1 MYEAFLFDMDG
12 TLIRMKLNFKK
23 MRADL
28 EKIIGN
34 VEGHILESISKIE
47 DKELRKKAL
56 EYIGRQEK
64 EAAEKSEII
73 DGSIESLKYLKER
86 TIKIGIITRN
96 NRESTLLSAKKT
108 KILDY
113 IDVIISRDDVE
124 KVKPDSMHIEIAL
137 EKLNADPKKT
147 VVVGDHYFEIE
158 AGKKLGC
165 LTVGVLSG
173 SGTKETLKNA
183 DLIFDSIK
191 EFYEEW
197 IKWKIK

>member
-12 TLIRMKLNFKK
+12 TLIRMKLDFKK

-28 EKIIGN
+28 EDIIGN
-34 VEGHILESISKIE
+34 MEGSILESISKIE
-47 DKELRKKAL
+47 DKKLRKKAL
-56 EYIGRQEK
+56 EYIEDQEK
-64 EAAEKSEII
+64 EAADKSEII
-73 DGSIESLKYLKER
+73 DGSMECLKYLKER
-86 TIKIGIITRN
+86 NIKIGIITRN

-113 IDVIISRDDVE
+113 LDVIISRDDVE
-124 KVKPDSMHIEIAL
+124 KVKPDSMHVEIAL
-137 EKLNADPKKT
+137 EKLNSDSKKS

-158 AGKKLGC
+158 AGKKMGS
-165 LTVGVLSG
+165 LTVGLLSG

-183 DLIFDSIK
+183 DLIFNSIK

>member
-12 TLIRMKLNFKK
+12 TLIRMKLDFKK

-28 EKIIGN
+28 EDIIGN
-34 VEGHILESISKIE
+34 MEGSILESISKIE
-47 DKELRKKAL
+47 DKKLRKKAL
-56 EYIGRQEK
+56 EYIEDQEK
-64 EAAEKSEII
+64 EAADKSEII
-73 DGSIESLKYLKER
+73 DGSMECLKYLKER
-86 TIKIGIITRN
+86 NIKIGIITRN

-108 KILDY
+108 KILDFL
-113 IDVIISRDDVE
+113 DVIISRDDVE
-124 KVKPDSMHIEIAL
+124 RVKPDSMHIEIAL
-137 EKLNADPKKT
+137 EKLNSDPKKS

-158 AGKKLGC
+158 AGKKMEC
-165 LTVGVLSG
+165 LTVGLLSG

-183 DLIFDSIK
+183 DLIFNSIK